1 MGEHRDNRDKCIT
14 IGEAIGIFIDK
25 AFAPIQEELYLA
37 EKYTSLLLE
46 KEHQIHENT
55 EKIKALEDENN
66 ALKNEVKSL
75 EHEIDMWGKPSS
87 H

>member
-1 MGEHRDNRDKCIT
+1 MGDNREKHTT
-14 IGEAIGIFIDK
+14 IGEAIGMFIDK
-25 AFAPIQEELYLA
+25 AFAPLQEELRLA

-46 KEHQIHENT
+46 KERQIHENLET
-55 EKIKALEDENN
+55 IKVLENEVET
-66 ALKNEVKSL
+66 LKSEVKSL